1 MDHQG
6 GADQAGWPLGL
17 ETLNLR
23 VRIMDA
29 MIGGDITSLR
39 MSTPSFSSV
48 SSSDFDTESSLSFFP
63 DKSNTLGNLIGIR
76 SNRRTRHASNSVH
89 PERNTKISQRN
100 TKISQM
106 GVIARTPRSY
116 GRATSW
122 KSLRGCLSLS
132 SRQQNDALSL
142 ADLLKAEKR
151 AGASVVDASR
161 QEKLDA
167 NAIYGRSD
175 GVLPGGTNSLF
186 LDGHMDQSSTAN
198 AKGLDALDLD
208 MTEQTSPRL
217 ANANNLQDWDSS
229 GILQASCAQNRAQ
242 SPSLCMPF
250 VSGIFFKSNQSRGSP
265 AGKTINHL

>member
-29 MIGGDITSLR
+29 MRGGDITSLR

-76 SNRRTRHASNSVH
+76 SNHRARHASNSVH
-89 PERNTKISQRN
+89 PEGKTKISR
-100 TKISQM
+100 M

-116 GRATSW
+116 GRVTAW
-122 KSLRGCLSLS
+122 KSLTGCLSLS

-151 AGASVVDASR
+151 AGASVVDAST
-161 QEKLDA
+161 QEKLDT
-167 NAIYGRSD
+167 NAIYGTSD
-175 GVLPGGTNSLF
+175 GVLPGDTNPLF

-198 AKGLDALDLD
+198 SKGLVALDLA
-208 MTEQTSPRL
+208 MTEKTSPTL
-217 ANANNLQDWDSS
+217 DNVNNLQVWDSS
-229 GILQASCAQNRAQ
+229 SILQASCAHDRAQ
-242 SPSLCMPF
+242 SQSLCMPF
-250 VSGIFFKSNQSRGSP
+250 VSGILSKSNQSRGSP